1 VSILGF
7 GYNRTNYQFD
17 QGQRWGRFTAGRGNE
32 IKRYAMFREDVAD
45 LAAVS
50 VSKLKVYVPVLTMS
64 LGYVLTV
71 LVEARSGLKFPGPPT
86 FASGLYLNCLG
97 VSFAFMT
104 LSIWLCWHAAMRAQ
118 VAMVQLRTRQVRLP
132 VPSQRQLDSAR
143 KILSSYEEQ
152 GVYDMFRLPFV
163 LPQSGEAP
171 PGAEE
176 EVKFDAEGIKGGY
189 KKGGLPGMA
198 AKMKGK
204 VKDFQEEAGGDL
216 KELGHAARMPGF
228 TSGAPGW
235 VEKEIEGREDMPK
248 ASPSGFGLEAPPEPY
263 AHFEA
268 IRQAQKDYWCAEA
281 YARVTF
287 LIGMMIQSFAY
298 WLPIHCIGELGLVW
312 GAMVCSSTLTSAVWI
327 MFRMDVIPSHGGCF
341 PIELGGPFIEAIS
354 LAFAYTHHPTSRVD
368 ARGGQALDV
377 SRAVAV
383 LVLLMQIGQTIRLY
397 VAWHEFRLAKP
408 WYTIT
413 LPVVSQP
420 GNGSPELGA
429 AQESGERLFN
439 QAASCESPVWLPSAF
454 QTVSYLVAPPKVKS
468 QLEKEQR
475 SRDHEGLSEDPMVNV
490 DMTPW
495 YYVRSLLLVT
505 AISWF
510 VLLTG
515 RIVECTMG
523 ERMLVTNPGAPPW
536 TRVGRW
542 YGWEAGPITSKHY
555 AHVTPMRGH
564 FAWQKGWGP
573 QGQQEIRELW
583 ASDMFGFH
591 PEADMHWSEA
601 DAGMQS
607 EPGSILRYAK
617 EGPEPLVGAAG
628 HGKNTWFEG
637 VIQYGRRYTGEHSWL
652 DSGGHRRLQEVV
664 TTVRPVPVT
673 KVVPAAVHFPPSLE
687 PELLA
692 CSPEGTIAMTR
703 GGMGAFLPASAAVPW
718 LRGPTWLPLPYEKA
732 EEQGFGTWSPVNFQG
747 LLDFGLARSVSW
759 GQQRLLSHT
768 GSGVVVACPWDG
780 RESRCSALELPGIPS
795 AASATA
801 LALLDASEG
810 HPFRAA
816 VLLGDQLQLH
826 ALMQHGLGQDWHL
839 EAQVAMPQGA
849 AAVSL
854 TGDQQKVLDLAPGVQ
869 VAQTSKRN
877 GLQNCSTEGRRKSY
891 RWVRVA
897 SLTDL

>member
-1 VSILGF
+1 MLGGGTLIKNVSILGF

-287 LIGMMIQSFAY
+287 LIGMMHLIQSFAY

-354 LAFAYTHHPTSRVD
+354 LAFAYTHHPTS
-368 ARGGQALDV
+368 QALDV

-397 VAWHEFRLAKP
+397 
-408 WYTIT
+408 
-413 LPVVSQP
+413 VVSQP

-573 QGQQEIRELW
+573 QGQQELW

-601 DAGMQS
+601 
-607 EPGSILRYAK
+607 

-664 TTVRPVPVT
+664 TTVRPV
-673 KVVPAAVHFPPSLE
+673 VPAAVHFPPSLE

-703 GGMGAFLPASAAVPW
+703 GGMGAFLPASAA
-718 LRGPTWLPLPYEKA
+718 
-732 EEQGFGTWSPVNFQG
+732 EQGFGTWSPVNFQG

-854 TGDQQKVLDLAPGVQ
+854 TGDQQKVLVSLSDGSTLQWFHAVHGRQMKREAPAAGHRRTWNSACAMATGRILRLA
-869 VAQTSKRN
+869 SKW
-877 GLQNCSTEGRRKSY
+877 RKHPKGHSEWSAELLY
-891 RWVRVA
+891 
-897 SLTDL
+897 